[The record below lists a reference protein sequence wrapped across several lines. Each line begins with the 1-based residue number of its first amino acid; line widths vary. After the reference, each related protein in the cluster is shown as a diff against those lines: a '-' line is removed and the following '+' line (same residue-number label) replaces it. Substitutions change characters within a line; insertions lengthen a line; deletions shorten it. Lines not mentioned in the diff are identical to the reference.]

1 MDWEELRRSYQAG
14 ETTLR
19 VLAERYGL
27 DYGTL
32 RSRAVRERWK
42 QQTQPAR
49 DEGAGKG
56 GERLLEAGDA
66 VLERVLSLLDDCTDM
81 RQLQAAASVLK
92 NIKDLQSLQSP
103 MEDEEQRLRI
113 AKLRAGLEQELQ
125 QHEPVEVI
133 FLADSAEAAQ

>member
-1 MDWEELRRSYQAG
+1 MNREGGA
-14 ETTLR
+14 
-19 VLAERYGL
+19 GL
-27 DYGTL
+27 D
-32 RSRAVRERWK
+32 
-42 QQTQPAR
+42 
-49 DEGAGKG
+49 DENAAGKG

-66 VLERVLSLLDDCTDM
+66 LLERVLSLLDGCTDM

-92 NIKDLQSLQSP
+92 NIKDLQMLQSP

-133 FLADSAEAAQ
+133 FLDDTGEAAQ